1 MLHDKRKAVGS
12 RWVALRVNGFVVKGK
27 STGGKVTRTFAEI
40 ITLGDDEPSAFTDGI
55 TKAELSTIEFDAMN
69 ANTIMRAFGIVDG
82 NVNVVFLRDQRFE
95 MTESVRDPDLLPSN
109 VGGWVSTGKGC
120 KVESVE
126 WKHEATEASSTMT
139 WVIKPL
145 NWIIAAH
152 DKGGGGFKV

>member
-1 MLHDKRKAVGS
+1 MLHDKRKAIGS
-12 RWVALRVNGFVVKGK
+12 RWVALRVGKSIVKGK
-27 STGGKVTRTFAEI
+27 STGGKVTRAFAEI

-55 TKAELSTIEFDAMN
+55 VKAEPTTIEFDMMN
-69 ANTIMRAFGIVDG
+69 ANTIMREFGIVDG
-82 NVNVVFLRDQRFE
+82 NFVVVQLRDQKFE
-95 MTESVRDPDLLPSN
+95 MTESVRDPDTLPTN
-109 VGGWVSTGKGC
+109 VGGWTSTGKGC

>member
-27 STGGKVTRTFAEI
+27 STGGKVTRTRSDI
-40 ITLGDDEPSAFTDGI
+40 IVLGDDEPSAMTDGI
-55 TKAELSTIEFDAMN
+55 VKAEPTTIEFDMMN

-82 NVNVVFLRDQRFE
+82 NVAVVVLRDQKFE
-95 MTESVRDPDLLPSN
+95 MTESVRDPDTLPTN
-109 VGGWVSTGKGC
+109 VGGWTSTGKGC
-120 KVESVE
+120 AVESVE
-126 WKHEATEASSTMT
+126 WKHEATEAPSAMT
-139 WVIKPL
+139 WVVKPL